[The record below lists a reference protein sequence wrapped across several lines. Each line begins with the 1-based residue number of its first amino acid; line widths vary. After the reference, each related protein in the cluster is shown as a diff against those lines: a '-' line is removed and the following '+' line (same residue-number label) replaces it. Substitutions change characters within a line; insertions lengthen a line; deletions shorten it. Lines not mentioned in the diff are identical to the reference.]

1 MCWVVSAGLWV
12 VLGRMEYEASRT
24 YFGSVSSVDS
34 SNLDDSSFL
43 ASVVLPISIN
53 AVHFSYTRNAPSMV
67 YENSHPGSSFMI
79 SGLKTGSL
87 LRSMC
92 LWRLHSQA
100 AAKHENMKH
109 DPRPPKCHRT
119 AAAARSP
126 HA

>member
-24 YFGSVSSVDS
+24 HFGSVSSVDS

-79 SGLKTGSL
+79 SGRLAACYVLCACGACIL
-87 LRSMC
+87 RPRRSM
-92 LWRLHSQA
+92 
-100 AAKHENMKH
+100 KI
-109 DPRPPKCHRT
+109 
-119 AAAARSP
+119 
-126 HA
+126 